1 MHKNLFTRA
10 LQSRTL
16 PSRAIKLIR
25 EYSRPISN
33 PNWRQSKP
41 IITTYKLYTHIIK
54 LKSDKKLHD
63 IILYHITYTD
73 WYRAFEYIKYYGL
86 DKYINR
92 VVREEYRNMLKA
104 DGIKE
109 AIYYHAVMYY

>member
-1 MHKNLFTRA
+1 M
-10 LQSRTL
+10 SYYL
-16 PSRAIKLIR
+16 PSHAIKLIR
-25 EYSRPISN
+25 EYSRPMTN
-33 PNWRQSKP
+33 PNWRKSKP
-41 IITTYKLYTHIIK
+41 IITPYKLYTHIIK

-63 IILYHITYTD
+63 IILYHITDTE

-86 DKYINR
+86 NKYIKR